1 MSGFVY
7 SLRKFH
13 GRLYNKRINLKNNLF
28 WRKFLSL
35 PFGKKVYLIGTPN
48 HTNLGDSAIA
58 ISEMLFLEKC
68 GFSKKQIKEIT
79 QTEYR
84 TNKKYISKFIKNSY
98 LVCGIGGGNLGNQ
111 WYPEEIFRYS
121 FIDALPDN
129 HMIIFPQTIYFTP
142 DDKGEKALEESYSHY
157 NNHKNLTIVARE
169 KKSYDLLN
177 KYYSIPQKMLTPD
190 IVLSST
196 MDDYEVKPTER
207 NGVLLVFRSD
217 EEKSMSDNVRNE
229 IILNLEFLGESY
241 TITDMQY
248 DSQINKDNR
257 FDVVKNKMNEFAS
270 SKLVITD
277 RLHGMVFAAVT
288 ETPCIVFSNYNHKVK
303 GTYEWI
309 KYLPYIKYVDS
320 INEAK
325 EVMSELLEMKDC
337 KFDNKPLLPYF
348 DELAEVIKQYVN

>member
-13 GRLYNKRINLKNNLF
+13 GRLYNKSKNLKNNLF

-35 PFGKKVYLIGTPN
+35 PFGKKVYLIGTPEHPN
-48 HTNLGDSAIA
+48 IGDSAIVLA
-58 ISEMLFLEKC
+58 EINFISKYVS
-68 GFSKKQIKEIT
+68 SKKIKEIT
-79 QTEYR
+79 ER
-84 TNKKYISKFIKNSY
+84 EFPANRAIISKYVKKEHLI
-98 LVCGIGGGNLGNQ
+98 CGLGGGNIGNQ
-111 WYPEEIFRYS
+111 WYNHELLRYDVLS
-121 FIDALPDN
+121 DFISN
-129 HMIIFPQTIYFTP
+129 NTVIFPQTIYFTP

-177 KYYSIPQKMLTPD
+177 QYYSIPQKMLTPD
-190 IVLSST
+190 IVLSSM
-196 MDDYEVKPTER
+196 MDDYGVKPTER

-241 TITDMQY
+241 KITDMQY

-257 FDVVKNKMNEFAS
+257 FEVVKNKMNEFAS

-325 EVMSELLEMKDC
+325 EVMPELLEMKDC